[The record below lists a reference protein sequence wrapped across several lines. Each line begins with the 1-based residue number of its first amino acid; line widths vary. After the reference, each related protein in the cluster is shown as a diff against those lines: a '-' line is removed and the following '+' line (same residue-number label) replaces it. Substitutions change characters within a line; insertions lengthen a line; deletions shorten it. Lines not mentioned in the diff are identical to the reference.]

1 MKSYQIYHYKN
12 DLFYFKRFF
21 YLLINVLII
30 LKAIF
35 VYIKDLLY
43 LKDFGTECAP
53 YVRFSYRFLKG

>member
-1 MKSYQIYHYKN
+1 M
-12 DLFYFKRFF
+12 D
-21 YLLINVLII
+21 VLII
-30 LKAIF
+30 LKTIF